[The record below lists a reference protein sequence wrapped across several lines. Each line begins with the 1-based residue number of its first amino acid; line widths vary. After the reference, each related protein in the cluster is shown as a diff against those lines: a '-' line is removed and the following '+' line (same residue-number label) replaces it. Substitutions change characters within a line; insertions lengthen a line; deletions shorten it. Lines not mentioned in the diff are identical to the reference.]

1 MLQNYPQYNSKQ
13 KWNHWLSA
21 IITLIVTIILFIKVP
36 ASYVLG
42 SMSHVYLLHKSL
54 GVVIFI
60 LTILRIYSIIKD
72 KVPDVIPK
80 RQKLQRILSKSV
92 QGLIYIL
99 LFILPLSG
107 YLMSSRPLE
116 VFGIIS
122 IPAIDMHNDFY
133 TFFHALHKCCSHLLV
148 LLLIIHIAGALYHFF
163 WYKDKVLQSMLASK

>member
-1 MLQNYPQYNSKQ
+1 MQKYPQYNTEQ

-42 SMSHVYLLHKSL
+42 GMSHVYLLHKSL

-60 LTILRIYSIIKD
+60 LTIWRISSIINAG
-72 KVPDVIPK
+72 VPDVLPK
-80 RQKLQRILSKSV
+80 NQKLQRILSKSV

-107 YLMSSRPLE
+107 YLMSSRSLE

-122 IPAIDMHNDFY
+122 IPAIDMPNDFY
-133 TFFHALHKCCSHLLV
+133 TFFHVLHKRCSHVLI
-148 LLLIIHIAGALYHFF
+148 LLLIVHIAGALYHYF
-163 WYKDKVLQSMLASK
+163 WLKDKVLQSMLTKR